1 MLGLVMPRRR
11 RDMEGTPPHGFA
23 PFSRIAP
30 VLEPWTPIYAREDGD
45 ILRLGTFIRRP
56 LCNNRGLVH
65 GGVISTLADIA
76 MGMSLVRARRWHF
89 PDQTSPLTTSLAVD
103 YIASGT
109 LSLWLEVAPRIVHAG
124 RTSGVVD
131 AIVTV
136 GDEVVARAAA
146 TFRLRAESALGPD
159 GRTGASVTPAG

>member
-1 MLGLVMPRRR
+1 
-11 RDMEGTPPHGFA
+11 MEGTPPRGFA

-30 VLEPWTPIYAREDGD
+30 VLEPWTPIYACEDGD

-65 GGVISTLADIA
+65 GGVVSTLADIA
-76 MGMSLVRARRWHF
+76 MGVSLVMARRRHF
-89 PDQTSPLTTSLAVD
+89 PDQASPLTTSLAVD
-103 YIASGT
+103 YIAGGT
-109 LSLWLEVAPRIVHAG
+109 LGLWLEVVPRIVHAG
-124 RTSGVVD
+124 RASGVVD

-146 TFRLRAESALGPD
+146 TFRLRAESTLRPD
-159 GRTGASVTPAG
+159 DRTAVSVTPAG